1 MLHTETVL
9 AGTLDILREIQALPS
24 AADIRLVGGTALA
37 LILGHRKS
45 IDLDLFGSFDE
56 NISFRALLLNA
67 GHSADGREKGQMQ
80 FLRVD
85 GVKVDFVNYPYP
97 WLEAPI
103 VEDGVRL
110 ADIRDIV
117 AMKVSATANR
127 GRKKDFVDISFLL
140 DRFSLKEMFD
150 LYQSKYSLTEFS
162 FALRGLT
169 YFDEAE
175 PDPMPEMLI
184 PITWK
189 EVKDKIYSKVR
200 AFVSAL

>member
-9 AGTLDILREIQALPS
+9 ASTLDILRDIQSLPA

-56 NISFRALLLNA
+56 NISFRSLLLNS
-67 GHSADGREKGQMQ
+67 GHSAEGRDNGQMQ

-97 WLEAPI
+97 WLKAPI
-103 VEDGVRL
+103 VEDGVKL
-110 ADIRDIV
+110 ADILDIV
-117 AMKVSATANR
+117 PMKISATANR

-169 YFDEAE
+169 YFDDAE
-175 PDPMPEMLI
+175 PDPMPEMLVHM
-184 PITWK
+184 TWK
-189 EVKDKIYSKVR
+189 EVKQKIESKVR
-200 AFVSAL
+200 EFVRTM